1 MRKLL
6 ASLTI
11 VYLMGVSISLA
22 PIIRLNWKVSSA
34 SQLVGVVARDLPSAM
49 LWPMAAFETAGEAI
63 RRRLAI
69 FG

>member
-49 LWPMAAFETAGEAI
+49 LWPMAGI
-63 RRRLAI
+63 
-69 FG
+69 